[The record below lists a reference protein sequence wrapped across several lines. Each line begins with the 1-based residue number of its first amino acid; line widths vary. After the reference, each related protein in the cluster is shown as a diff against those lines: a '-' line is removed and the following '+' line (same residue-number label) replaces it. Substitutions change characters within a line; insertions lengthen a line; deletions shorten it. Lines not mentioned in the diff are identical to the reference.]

1 MSAKQERDKREFYEQ
16 ALKAGDGADISHKIK
31 QLDDKVHE
39 FRQQEVKF
47 LAKIKQLEEDLE
59 GKDEEIDNLLSNL
72 DNSDMIDQ
80 VVKLNGEK
88 EELNKQIGS
97 LR

>member
-16 ALKAGDGADISHKIK
+16 ALKAGDGADFSHKVK
-31 QLDDKVHE
+31 QLEEKVHE

-72 DNSDMIDQ
+72 DNSDMIEQ
-80 VVKLNGEK
+80 VVKLNAEK
-88 EELNKQIGS
+88 EELVKQTGS
-97 LR
+97 LL